1 MNEYAQCR
9 LWSPLESCSAST
21 RLENHRQSTRRV
33 LSLLVVSAHVRAL
46 FPASSISVCLAQS
59 KHFLHNFS
67 FFSDNFFEL
76 SENGSENTL
85 KSQRLVRG
93 GAGGKVMRENEPV
106 LLVLSICDGEIILE
120 KGEILSE
127 KRQDCVRV
135 SAPFRPRSAHHSL
148 AEQAQTTT

>member
-1 MNEYAQCR
+1 
-9 LWSPLESCSAST
+9 
-21 RLENHRQSTRRV
+21 
-33 LSLLVVSAHVRAL
+33 
-46 FPASSISVCLAQS
+46 
-59 KHFLHNFS
+59 LHNFS

-93 GAGGKVMRENEPV
+93 EEGGKVMRENEPV

-127 KRQDCVRV
+127 KRHLQPLFASWQCQIQREKAV
-135 SAPFRPRSAHHSL
+135 
-148 AEQAQTTT
+148 